1 MFESADKEKLQSLN
15 YKLNFNY
22 ICGVT
27 RIMAID
33 YGTKRIGLAVTDPER
48 IIATALDTVHPLK
61 IIAYL
66 KKYLEKEE
74 VECFVVGEPRQM
86 DNTPS
91 SITPHV
97 EDFIRKLK
105 IAFPEIP
112 VKRIDERFTS
122 KIASQSMLLDGL
134 KKSDR
139 RNKALVDQR
148 SAVIILQS
156 YMEMNKS

>member
-1 MFESADKEKLQSLN
+1 MM
-15 YKLNFNY
+15 
-22 ICGVT
+22 

-33 YGTKRIGLAVTDPER
+33 YGLKRIGLAVTDPNR
-48 IIATALDTVHPLK
+48 IIATALDTIHPNK
-61 IIAYL
+61 IIEYL
-66 KKYLEKEE
+66 KKYLTSER

-91 SITPHV
+91 SISPQI
-97 EDFIRKLK
+97 EAFIK
-105 IAFPEIP
+105 ILQKNFPEIP

-122 KIASQSMLLDGL
+122 LIASQSMLMDGL

-139 RNKALVDQR
+139 RKKELVDQR

-156 YMEMNKS
+156 YMEMNKNLNGE